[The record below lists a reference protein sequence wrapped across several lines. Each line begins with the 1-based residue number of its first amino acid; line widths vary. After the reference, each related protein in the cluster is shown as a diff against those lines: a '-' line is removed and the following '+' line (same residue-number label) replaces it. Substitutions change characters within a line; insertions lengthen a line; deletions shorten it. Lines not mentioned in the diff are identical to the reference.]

1 MQAKEEAQAGKS
13 QADAA
18 KADNLAL
25 LERLKYVQGYQTQP
39 RTRKSKYTV
48 LSPHVDHALGGSCVT
63 NIAVQP
69 CIEAHMIF
77 THAMQTCTTR
87 R

>member
-39 RTRKSKYTV
+39 RTRKSMYTV
-48 LSPHVDHALGGSCVT
+48 LSPHVDHALEGCCVT
-63 NIAVQP
+63 NTTAQP
-69 CIEAHMIF
+69 RIEAHMIF